1 MMNDFERRL
10 EITGIGLEVLGQM
23 IDELDAKLARFQ
35 SEI

>member
-1 MMNDFERRL
+1 MSDFERRL
-10 EITGIGLEVLGQM
+10 EITSIGLDVLAQM